1 MVAEWDCEWEWEW
14 QKLNQHSDF
23 YSLSLSLSSIFFFLF
38 VSAWGLMTAMLIA
51 LNFIFPNVTK
61 IDEIM
66 DEKKKKFKNQK
77 LEFFSKKK

>member
-1 MVAEWDCEWEWEW
+1 
-14 QKLNQHSDF
+14 
-23 YSLSLSLSSIFFFLF
+23 
-38 VSAWGLMTAMLIA
+38 MTAMLIA

-77 LEFFSKKK
+77 LNFFKEEMNNNQTFIIEWGFFVQILHHTLRLSSFIIEQNRILDSLL